1 MCYTILRLF
10 SVPPALESG
19 EVLPLIFRKGEN
31 TVGPARTVRE
41 FFKKGDVLLLALCV
55 LASLMGLV
63 LIYSATR
70 YDPDLHN
77 YAMKQAQFICMG
89 IVAYVWVTFIDIEYL
104 MEKWWWVF
112 LLLGLFVIALIKP
125 FGRMAGGNKSWVFLP
140 IPHFPGFQPGEIAKL
155 SFIVVLAW
163 MINKERPRGLGR
175 FPALVK
181 YVILTGVF
189 AGSLA
194 VLSGDWGMVIVYLF
208 IFVVMAWVAGVS
220 KWWFI
225 GVGVPMVG
233 AVVFLWHFIL
243 PRIDKLWSD
252 YRIMRFRVVVEHWKG
267 NNLDPQGQGWQQ
279 NQSLTAIGSGQ
290 LTGMGWLKGVK
301 TQSYREDALNARH
314 TDNIFAVCGEEFGLV
329 GCCVVLLILLAIIL
343 RCVWVSRRA
352 KSHMSAY
359 IAMGIAGMLMIQTM
373 INVAMT
379 LYIGPVIGLTLPFF
393 SYGGSSTLTLF
404 IAMGLVSGIKMRPLP
419 SWLKDR
425 SQL

>member
-1 MCYTILRLF
+1 MQ
-10 SVPPALESG
+10 
-19 EVLPLIFRKGEN
+19 
-31 TVGPARTVRE
+31 PARTLKE
-41 FFKKGDVLLLALCV
+41 FFKKGDVVLLGLCI

-70 YDPDLHN
+70 YMDSLHDFPQ
-77 YAMKQAQFICMG
+77 KQALFVCVG
-89 IVAYVWVTFIDIEYL
+89 IVAYVWVSFIDIEYL

-112 LLLGLFVIALIKP
+112 LLLGLLAIALIIP
-125 FGRMAGGNKSWVFLP
+125 FGKDLGTGNRSWVY
-140 IPHFPGFQPGEIAKL
+140 IPHVPFSIQPGEIAKL
-155 SFIVVLAW
+155 AYIVVLAW
-163 MINKERPRGLGR
+163 MINKARPRGLGR

-181 YVILTGVF
+181 YVVLTGVF

-225 GVGVPMVG
+225 GVGGPLVG
-233 AVVFLWHFIL
+233 LVVFLWRFIL
-243 PRIDKLWSD
+243 PRTKYWDD
-252 YRIMRFRVVVEHWKG
+252 YRVMRFRIVVEHWKG
-267 NNLDPQGQGWQQ
+267 NNLDPRGAGWQQ
-279 NQSLTAIGSGQ
+279 NQSLAAIGSGQ
-290 LTGMGWLKGVK
+290 LTGMG
-301 TQSYREDALNARH
+301 YLNGTCTRSPNKETLPARH
-314 TDNIFAVCGEEFGLV
+314 TDNIFAVCGEEFGMI
-329 GCCVVLLILLAIIL
+329 GCCAVLLVLLLIIL

-352 KSHMSAY
+352 RSHMSAY

-379 LYIGPVIGLTLPFF
+379 LYVGPVIGLTLPFI

>member
-1 MCYTILRLF
+1 MQ
-10 SVPPALESG
+10 
-19 EVLPLIFRKGEN
+19 
-31 TVGPARTVRE
+31 PARTLKE
-41 FFKKGDVLLLALCV
+41 FFKKGDVVLLGLCI

-70 YDPDLHN
+70 YMESLHDFPQ
-77 YAMKQAQFICMG
+77 KQALFVCVG
-89 IVAYVWVTFIDIEYL
+89 IVAYVWVSFIDIEYL

-112 LLLGLFVIALIKP
+112 LLLGLLAIALIIP
-125 FGRMAGGNKSWVFLP
+125 FGKDLGTGNRSWVY
-140 IPHFPGFQPGEIAKL
+140 IPHVPFSIQPGEIAKL
-155 SFIVVLAW
+155 AYIVVLAW
-163 MINKERPRGLGR
+163 MINKARPRGLGR

-181 YVILTGVF
+181 YVVLTGVF

-225 GVGVPMVG
+225 GVGGPLVG
-233 AVVFLWHFIL
+233 LVVLLWHFIL
-243 PRIDKLWSD
+243 PRTKYWDD
-252 YRIMRFRVVVEHWKG
+252 YRVMRFRIVVEHWKG
-267 NNLDPQGQGWQQ
+267 NNLDPRGAGWQQ
-279 NQSLTAIGSGQ
+279 NQSLAAIGSGQ
-290 LTGMGWLKGVK
+290 LTGMG
-301 TQSYREDALNARH
+301 YLNGTCTRSPNKETLPARH
-314 TDNIFAVCGEEFGLV
+314 TDNIFAVCGEEFGMI
-329 GCCVVLLILLAIIL
+329 GCCAVLLVLLLIIL

-359 IAMGIAGMLMIQTM
+359 IAMGIAGMLMIQTI

-379 LYIGPVIGLTLPFF
+379 LYIGPVIGLTLPFI
-393 SYGGSSTLTLF
+393 SYGGTSTLTLF
-404 IAMGLVSGIKMRPLP
+404 LAMGIVSGIKMRPLP

>member
-1 MCYTILRLF
+1 MQ
-10 SVPPALESG
+10 
-19 EVLPLIFRKGEN
+19 
-31 TVGPARTVRE
+31 PARTLKE
-41 FFKKGDVLLLALCV
+41 FFKKGDVVLLGLCI

-70 YDPDLHN
+70 YMESLHDFPQ
-77 YAMKQAQFICMG
+77 KQALFVCVG
-89 IVAYVWVTFIDIEYL
+89 IVAYVWVSFIDIEYL

-112 LLLGLFVIALIKP
+112 LLLGLLAIALIIP
-125 FGRMAGGNKSWVFLP
+125 FGKDLGTGNRSWVY
-140 IPHFPGFQPGEIAKL
+140 IPHVPFSIQPGEIAKL
-155 SFIVVLAW
+155 AYIVVLAW
-163 MINKERPRGLGR
+163 MINKARPRGLGR

-181 YVILTGVF
+181 YVVLTGVF

-225 GVGVPMVG
+225 GVGGPLVG
-233 AVVFLWHFIL
+233 LVVFLWHFIL
-243 PRIDKLWSD
+243 PRTKYWDD
-252 YRIMRFRVVVEHWKG
+252 YRVMRFRIVVEHWKG
-267 NNLDPQGQGWQQ
+267 NNLDPRGAGWQQ
-279 NQSLTAIGSGQ
+279 NQSLAAIGSGQ
-290 LTGMGWLKGVK
+290 LTGMG
-301 TQSYREDALNARH
+301 YLNGTCTRSPNKETLPARH
-314 TDNIFAVCGEEFGLV
+314 TDNIFAVCGEEFGMI
-329 GCCVVLLILLAIIL
+329 GCCAVLLVLLLIIL

-352 KSHMSAY
+352 RSHMSAY

-379 LYIGPVIGLTLPFF
+379 LYIGPVIGLTLPFI

>member
-1 MCYTILRLF
+1 MQPT
-10 SVPPALESG
+10 
-19 EVLPLIFRKGEN
+19 
-31 TVGPARTVRE
+31 RTLKE
-41 FFKKGDVLLLALCV
+41 FFKKGDVVLLGLCI
-55 LASLMGLV
+55 LASIMGLV

-70 YDPDLHN
+70 YMDSLHSFPE
-77 YAMKQAQFICMG
+77 KQALFICAG

-112 LLLGLFVIALIKP
+112 LLLGLFVIALIIP
-125 FGRMAGGNKSWVFLP
+125 WGRDVGTGNRSWVY
-140 IPHFPGFQPGEIAKL
+140 IPHVPFSFQPGEIAKL
-155 SFIVVLAW
+155 SYIVVLAW
-163 MINKERPRGLGR
+163 LINKQRPKGLGR
-175 FPALVK
+175 FSSIVK

-208 IFVVMAWVAGVS
+208 IFVIMAWVAGVS

-225 GVGVPMVG
+225 GLGTPMVG
-233 AVVFLWHFIL
+233 GVAFLWHFIL
-243 PRIDKLWSD
+243 PRTKYWDD
-252 YRIMRFRVVVEHWKG
+252 YRIMRFRVVVEHLKG
-267 NNLDPQGQGWQQ
+267 NNLAPLDEGWQQ
-279 NQSLTAIGSGQ
+279 SQSLAAIGSGQ
-290 LTGMGWLKGVK
+290 LTGMGFLNG
-301 TQSYREDALNARH
+301 TQTHSPRRESLPARH
-314 TDNIFAVCGEEFGLV
+314 TDNIFAVCGEEFGMI
-329 GCCVVLLILLAIIL
+329 GCCAVLLVLLLIIL

-359 IAMGIAGMLMIQTM
+359 IAMGIAGMLMTQTI

-379 LYIGPVIGLTLPFF
+379 LYIGPVIGLTLPFI
-393 SYGGSSTLTLF
+393 SYGGTSTLTLF